1 MLFTNYY
8 ADSLTL
14 PKANVGIQQHDESDP
29 RTAIVFTCILQ
40 HDIETKQASR
50 NEHTPVCHRHCKIT
64 FWHCSML
71 ISPVIH
77 SDPKSSFYISPI
89 SPCTSSIFPHHLG
102 KTAKNKDMCMIYYL
116 DGTAKHN
123 QGWGTLL
130 ALQSFHCQCQTIH
143 AI

>member
-50 NEHTPVCHRHCKIT
+50 NEHTLVCQRHCKIT
-64 FWHCSML
+64 FWHCSMQ

-77 SDPKSSFYISPI
+77 SDPKSSFYMFSPI
-89 SPCTSSIFPHHLG
+89 PPCTSSIFPHHLG
-102 KTAKNKDMCMIYYL
+102 KTATNKDMCMIY
-116 DGTAKHN
+116 T
-123 QGWGTLL
+123 
-130 ALQSFHCQCQTIH
+130 
-143 AI
+143 